1 MSDDAYEKAIEIS
14 RDKAIEVLS
23 SLGYQETEAF
33 DLMVDRLAEKILDIQ
48 IELLDKD

>member
-1 MSDDAYEKAIEIS
+1 MSDEAYERAIEIT

-33 DLMVDRLAEKILDIQ
+33 DLMVDRLAEKILEIQ
-48 IELLDKD
+48 IDLIEKS